1 MNSRLSSFLRCSCY
15 ASLRWMQHQQWL
27 VLPFRVDQGPVLRA
41 ACSRSAPVIDCQHHV
56 RKVDDLL
63 VGLELRARCASFAH
77 SRQVGAG
84 GQHIEVSLPQIGR
97 PFCRLLLMGRVAN
110 EHQVMVGRCP
120 QTVDDLSGVQS
131 HTAVTGHKELRHTIL
146 AQHHDLLRQFHLHFA
161 AGLIFFIEAP
171 WKTHRVLPDDGTAY
185 RLIHTFTR
193 LICSLLAYNSYSNS
207 CYFSRQGK
215 CKL

>member
-1 MNSRLSSFLRCSCY
+1 MNSRLSSFFLCSCY
-15 ASLRWMQHQQWL
+15 ASLCWIQHQQWL
-27 VLPFRVDQGPVLRA
+27 VLPLDVGQGSVLRA
-41 ACSRSAPVIDCQHHV
+41 ASGRRVPVIDRQHHV

-63 VGLELRARCASFAH
+63 VGVELHVWRTDFAH

-84 GQHIEVSLPQIGR
+84 SQHIEVPFPQIGR
-97 PFCRLLLMGRVAN
+97 PFCGLFLVRGIAN

-171 WKTHRVLPDDGTAY
+171 WKTHRVLP
-185 RLIHTFTR
+185 R
-193 LICSLLAYNSYSNS
+193 
-207 CYFSRQGK
+207 
-215 CKL
+215 

>member
-131 HTAVTGHKELRHTIL
+131 TRNCDTPFWRSTMICCASSIFIL
-146 AQHHDLLRQFHLHFA
+146 PQDSSSSSKPHGKLIGCCPMMAQRI
-161 AGLIFFIEAP
+161 GLSIPSPALF
-171 WKTHRVLPDDGTAY
+171 VVY
-185 RLIHTFTR
+185 
-193 LICSLLAYNSYSNS
+193 
-207 CYFSRQGK
+207 
-215 CKL
+215 